1 MLKYN
6 KTIQYNTICLIQVI
20 QFEIT
25 EIMTIEFMRI
35 TVKLFLFFI
44 KKVPYSK

>member
-6 KTIQYNTICLIQVI
+6 KTIQHNTICLIQVI

-25 EIMTIEFMRI
+25 EIMTIEFVRI
-35 TVKLFLFFI
+35 TVKLFLFFF